1 MNQQLTDCPIKFL
14 LKLYTSGAHDWRD
27 ANEHKLWNSAKLAEL
42 GTRRN
47 VFCIFYSNVAF
58 NENPIR
64 RIMENRSRCISIT
77 VPGPRIRDVRS
88 NQRRRN
94 LSMIDGPFRS
104 YQIFNEITTSDM
116 EEKIKLR

>member
-1 MNQQLTDCPIKFL
+1 
-14 LKLYTSGAHDWRD
+14 
-27 ANEHKLWNSAKLAEL
+27 
-42 GTRRN
+42 
-47 VFCIFYSNVAF
+47 
-58 NENPIR
+58 
-64 RIMENRSRCISIT
+64 MENRSRCISIT